1 MTENELQHLFD
12 LSIDMLAIVDF
23 EGRMLRLNP
32 AWERVLGYPLEEM
45 LNRSF
50 MDFVVEADRA
60 RTMETS
66 RRLHAGETVVRFE
79 NRYRHRDGSIR
90 WLSWNANSNV
100 EKRLIFCVARDETFT
115 KLTQTQLLLRNK
127 AIEASPMGVCIAD
140 MQLPDQPL
148 IYVNPAFERIT
159 GYSPV
164 EAIGRNCRFL
174 QGDQR
179 DQPGVH
185 AIRQA
190 LKDQQPVTVVLRNF
204 RRDGQLF
211 YNELSL
217 APIHD
222 ENGLLTHYVGISNDV
237 TKRVLTDER
246 LSAQN
251 EELIIANYNL
261 ALARKEAEDATRLK
275 SEFLATMSHELRTPL
290 NAIIGYTEIQLAGM
304 AGDLTDEQRDYQTRV
319 LANADHLLGLINDVL
334 DISKIEA
341 GRLELVRKPFHVQ
354 TWMNEVVAQTQ
365 ALALEKNVAYEA
377 ELDPRLPERIV
388 GDAARIKQVVLNL
401 LSNAFKFTDAGYV
414 HLSVR
419 WHGPDAWQI
428 IVEDTG
434 IGIAPHMLETIFE
447 EFRQVDSSSARRQG
461 GTGLGLAIVRKL
473 CLMMGGNVRV
483 RSTLGRGSTFIVT
496 LPLREPLAASV
507 SGTGEAYAN
516 Q

>member
-1 MTENELQHLFD
+1 MEDNELEHLFN
-12 LSIDMLAIVDF
+12 LSLDMLAIVDF
-23 EGRMLRLNP
+23 QGRMLRLNP
-32 AWERVLGYPLEEM
+32 AWERVLGYAPDEM
-45 LNRSF
+45 VHRSF

-60 RTMETS
+60 RTMEAGN
-66 RRLHAGETVVRFE
+66 RLYAGETLVRFE

-90 WLSWNANSNV
+90 WLSWNATANL
-100 EKRLIFCVARDETFT
+100 EKQRIYCVARDETFA
-115 KLTQTQLLLRNK
+115 KLTQMQLLLRNK
-127 AIEASPMGVCIAD
+127 AIEATPMGVCIAD

-164 EAIGRNCRFL
+164 EVIGRNCRFL

-179 DQPGVH
+179 DQPGVQ

-190 LKDQQPVTVVLRNF
+190 LKDQQPVTVVLKNF
-204 RRDGQLF
+204 RRDGQMF

-222 ENGLLTHYVGISNDV
+222 ENGQLTHYVGISNDV
-237 TKRVLTDER
+237 TKRVLMDEK

-304 AGDLTDEQRDYQTRV
+304 TGELTAEQRDYQTRV

-341 GRLELVRKPFHVQ
+341 GRLELVRKPFSIQ
-354 TWMNEVVAQTQ
+354 QWMDEVVAQTQ
-365 ALALEKNVAYEA
+365 ALALEKNLAYDA
-377 ELDPRLPERIV
+377 HLDPRLPERII
-388 GDAARIKQVVLNL
+388 GDAARIKQVALNL
-401 LSNAFKFTDAGYV
+401 LSNAFKFTDHGRV

-434 IGIAPHMLETIFE
+434 VGIAPHMLETIFE
-447 EFRQVDSSSARRQG
+447 EFRQVDSSPARRQG

-483 RSTLGRGSTFIVT
+483 KSTLGRGSTFIVT
-496 LPLREPLAASV
+496 LPLRETLAETV

-516 Q
+516 

>member
-1 MTENELQHLFD
+1 MIENDLQHLFD

-45 LNRSF
+45 LNRPF
-50 MDFVVEADRA
+50 MDFVIEADRA
-60 RTMETS
+60 RTIEAGK
-66 RRLHAGETVVRFE
+66 RLQSGESVVRFE
-79 NRYRHRDGSIR
+79 NRYRHRDGSVR
-90 WLSWNANSNV
+90 WLSWNAIANF
-100 EKRLIFCVARDETFT
+100 EKRRVFCVARDETFT

-127 AIEASPMGVCIAD
+127 AIEASPIGVSIAD

-159 GYSPV
+159 GYSVV

-174 QGDQR
+174 QGDER
-179 DQPGVH
+179 DQPGVQ

-190 LKDQQPVTVVLRNF
+190 LRDQQPVTVVLRNF
-204 RRDGQLF
+204 RRDGQMF

-222 ENGLLTHYVGISNDV
+222 ENGVLTHYVGISNDV

-304 AGDLTDEQRDYQTRV
+304 TGELTAEQRDYQTRV
-319 LANADHLLGLINDVL
+319 LANAEHLLGLINDVL

-341 GRLELVRKPFHVQ
+341 GRLELVRKPFHVKK
-354 TWMNEVVAQTQ
+354 WMNEIVAQTQ

-377 ELDPRLPERIV
+377 DLDTRLPEMIV

-401 LSNAFKFTDAGYV
+401 ISNAFKFTDTGHV
-414 HLSVR
+414 HFSVR

-483 RSTLGRGSTFIVT
+483 KSTLGKGSTFIVT
-496 LPLREPLAASV
+496 LPLRESLATSL
-507 SGTGEAYAN
+507 SRTGEAHAN